1 MNIITFPTLAPVR
14 ITLAPVLN
22 AVGSPS
28 GALSVARKIAEAE
41 AVREVVRALNEYA
54 YANSEVVS

>member
-1 MNIITFPTLAPVR
+1 MNIITFPTIAPVR
-14 ITLAPVLN
+14 ITLATTPKVTDK
-22 AVGSPS
+22 V
-28 GALSVARKIAEAE
+28 ALKLIEAE